1 MYYDVANDNIV
12 FDATVMTGTYLAN
25 GFGTTMKDTDM
36 IVWESNVAKSMQIQC
51 YSTQESTPATVTHTY
66 TTTTPVSN

>member
-12 FDATVMTGTYLAN
+12 FDAIVMTGTYLAN

-36 IVWESNVAKSMQIQC
+36 IVWESNVAKS
-51 YSTQESTPATVTHTY
+51 
-66 TTTTPVSN
+66 